1 MSITPTPTGSPSVTP
16 TPTPTPLPT
25 IYTHGTVLGTCS
37 DYCNSNYNITTL
49 TSSDGTYSTLIVG
62 DTIYG
67 QSGAGFVAYSNVST
81 NTTTGPFKI
90 AEIDAIGE
98 IIGLYECSGGI
109 CDPI

>member
-1 MSITPTPTGSPSVTP
+1 
-16 TPTPTPLPT
+16 
-25 IYTHGTVLGTCS
+25 
-37 DYCNSNYNITTL
+37 
-49 TSSDGTYSTLIVG
+49 LIVG

-81 NTTTGPFKI
+81 DTTTGPFKI

-109 CDPI
+109 CNPI